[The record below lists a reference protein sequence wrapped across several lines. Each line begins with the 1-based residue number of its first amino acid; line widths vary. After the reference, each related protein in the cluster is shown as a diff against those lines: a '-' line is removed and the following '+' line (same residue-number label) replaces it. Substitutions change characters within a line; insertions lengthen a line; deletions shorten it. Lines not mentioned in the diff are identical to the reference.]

1 MGLGGKLLTKSNI
14 SYKIPINSIHGCT
27 ELQEGCIIIKSFYYL
42 KNMAKTCVLMV
53 SASQITVV
61 LILMGFD
68 PPAHEK
74 LPSLFKDQGTG

>member
-1 MGLGGKLLTKSNI
+1 
-14 SYKIPINSIHGCT
+14 
-27 ELQEGCIIIKSFYYL
+27 
-42 KNMAKTCVLMV
+42 MAKTCVLMV